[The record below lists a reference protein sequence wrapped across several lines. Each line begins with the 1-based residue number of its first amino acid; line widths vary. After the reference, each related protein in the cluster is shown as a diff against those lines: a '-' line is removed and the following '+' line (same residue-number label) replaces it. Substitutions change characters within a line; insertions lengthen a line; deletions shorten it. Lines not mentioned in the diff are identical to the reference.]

1 MDQDEKIVQERWFK
15 EAIGKPSLLV
25 FADKIS
31 LKSGKT
37 AEGLQIH
44 SFDMGKLQYALAE
57 HCEESQLKE
66 MADFFNKAL
75 KRRLKIKKG
84 IKGEVIPLK
93 DKP

>member
-1 MDQDEKIVQERWFK
+1 
-15 EAIGKPSLLV
+15 
-25 FADKIS
+25 
-31 LKSGKT
+31 
-37 AEGLQIH
+37 
-44 SFDMGKLQYALAE
+44 
-57 HCEESQLKE
+57 